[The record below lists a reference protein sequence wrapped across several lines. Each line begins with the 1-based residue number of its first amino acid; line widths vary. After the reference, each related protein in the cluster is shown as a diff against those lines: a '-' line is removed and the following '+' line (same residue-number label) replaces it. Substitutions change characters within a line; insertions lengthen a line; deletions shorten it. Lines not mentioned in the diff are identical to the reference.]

1 MTTAGAAASATVA
14 AAAAAAAG
22 ATAAAPTSEP
32 AGAPHPA
39 ARPFGGMATLAV
51 VVATAK
57 TLGLNAVTRTAR
69 DLQAMVVGGDVRP
82 SAALVGVALV
92 LVARLHVGHAPQ
104 LRVYPHAGGGGGG
117 ARVFVGVRSMCQWRR
132 LCAPPPS
139 SRLLAPV
146 CPASRPSHPVALLA
160 PPPRS
165 PPPLYSS
172 LANSILSAPC
182 DRIPWMLLMRLPT
195 RPASGDGD
203 AQLRQQRGGGEQRQ
217 QTSAHHTR
225 QALVQK
231 PQQRGNHECSQ
242 WQHAGQAARPCRRC

>member
-1 MTTAGAAASATVA
+1 MLAALNPQWESLQTVLVDTAERRINAPPADSAPAADEEEVTTAGAAASATVA
-14 AAAAAAAG
+14 AEAAAAAG
-22 ATAAAPTSEP
+22 ATAAAPTSET

-57 TLGLNAVTRTAR
+57 TLGLDAVTRTAR
-69 DLQAMVVGGDVRP
+69 DLQAMVVGGDVLP

-92 LVARLHVGHAPQ
+92 LVARLHVAHAPQ
-104 LRVYPHAGGGGGG
+104 LRVYPHAGGGGSG

-165 PPPLYSS
+165 PPP
-172 LANSILSAPC
+172 
-182 DRIPWMLLMRLPT
+182 
-195 RPASGDGD
+195 
-203 AQLRQQRGGGEQRQ
+203 
-217 QTSAHHTR
+217 
-225 QALVQK
+225 
-231 PQQRGNHECSQ
+231 
-242 WQHAGQAARPCRRC
+242 